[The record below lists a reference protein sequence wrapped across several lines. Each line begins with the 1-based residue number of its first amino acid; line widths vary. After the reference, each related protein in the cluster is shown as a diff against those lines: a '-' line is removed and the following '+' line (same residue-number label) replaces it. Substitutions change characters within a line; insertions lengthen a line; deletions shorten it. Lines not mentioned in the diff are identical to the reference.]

1 VILGSEKKLCKLISE
16 RLFDKRGAIYS
27 SRPENHIGNDLI
39 CPGQTHI
46 LLVPYGA
53 GWRVLRK
60 TVQALLNVKAV
71 DSMVPIQNAE
81 ATQTMYQLLR
91 DPDGYYDHIRRYS
104 TAVILS
110 SVFGQRG
117 AEFNSPKVRAL
128 YHAQDQFTSIL
139 EPGATP
145 PVDAFPLLR
154 YIPRFFASWKAKAKA
169 IRAEQRSLYF
179 ALMEET
185 KTRVAKGIVTG
196 SFMERVLKDQPKN
209 ELDDEHVAYLG
220 GTLVSFEPNPVDGF

>member
-1 VILGSEKKLCKLISE
+1 M
-16 RLFDKRGAIYS
+16 
-27 SRPENHIGNDLI
+27 
-39 CPGQTHI
+39 
-46 LLVPYGA
+46 
-53 GWRVLRK
+53 LRK

-71 DSMVPIQNAE
+71 DDMFPIQNAE
-81 ATQTMYQLLR
+81 ATQTMCQLLQ
-91 DPDGYYDHIRRYS
+91 DPNGYYDHIRRYS

-128 YHAQDQFTSIL
+128 YHAQEQFTSIL

-145 PVDAFPLLR
+145 LVDVFPLLR
-154 YIPRFFASWKAKAKA
+154 YIPQSFASWKVRAKA

-185 KTRVAKGIVTG
+185 KARLAKGAATG
-196 SFMERVLKDQPKN
+196 SFMERVLQDQSKTG
-209 ELDDEHVAYLG
+209 LDDEHVAYLG
-220 GTLVSFEPNPVDGF
+220 GILVGVKRNPLNHFKMLIHNRWKRDLILLPLPYSHICWV